1 MSAAVAPG
9 GAGTV
14 SRRAALV
21 ALSAMLLSACATLPA
36 DGPPL
41 SGRLSVQVAATADA
55 PARGFHAG
63 FDLWGDGLRGRLALS
78 TPLGPRLATA
88 TWAPGEV
95 LLDGG
100 QGTRRYPSLEA
111 LSVEVLG
118 EALPLQALPDWL
130 RGRPWP
136 GAAHTPLAAP
146 DLGFEQLGWRVD
158 GSLRGEG
165 VLVARRA
172 AAAALPAV
180 TLRVRLSAPD

>member
-1 MSAAVAPG
+1 MLAPML
-9 GAGTV
+9 
-14 SRRAALV
+14 AL
-21 ALSAMLLSACATLPA
+21 LLSACATVPA

-63 FDLWGDGLRGRLALS
+63 FDLWGDGQRGRLDLS

-95 LLDGG
+95 RLDGG
-100 QGTRRYPSLEA
+100 QGVRAYPSLEA

-136 GAAHTPLAAP
+136 GAAHTPLGAP
-146 DLGFEQLGWRVD
+146 DDGFVQLGWRID

-165 VLVARRA
+165 VIVARRA
-172 AAAALPAV
+172 AQAPSPAV